1 MKKLGIS
8 LLVLALVLS
17 FVSANAA
24 TFGVRTNLNALTTV
38 AAGTAGNLGTSVV
51 IGLDKIDLLVAYG
64 NSTTGASGANT
75 STAMGLGAIYWFAN
89 KGEVKVGV
97 GIGYNSTNSGASG
110 ANSTSAIQLSIEG
123 QAEVAKGLA
132 LGVQLPLYQTYT
144 TGASGASTAS
154 SLLVNAANVYAQVT
168 LF

>member
-24 TFGVRTNLNALTTV
+24 TFGVRSNLTGTIATFGSAANAN
-38 AAGTAGNLGTSVV
+38 TAVV
-51 IGLDKIDLLVAYG
+51 VGLDKIDLLVAYG
-64 NSTTGASGANT
+64 TSTTGASGANT
-75 STAMGLGAIYWFAN
+75 STALGLGAIYWFAN

-97 GIGYNSTNSGASG
+97 GINYNSTNTGASG
-110 ANSTSAIQLSIEG
+110 ANSTSALQLAIDG
-123 QAEVAKGLA
+123 QAEIAKGLA
-132 LGVQLPLYQTYT
+132 LGVQLPVYQTYT
-144 TGASGASTAS
+144 TGASGAPTNSNM
-154 SLLVNAANVYAQVT
+154 LVNGANVYAQVT